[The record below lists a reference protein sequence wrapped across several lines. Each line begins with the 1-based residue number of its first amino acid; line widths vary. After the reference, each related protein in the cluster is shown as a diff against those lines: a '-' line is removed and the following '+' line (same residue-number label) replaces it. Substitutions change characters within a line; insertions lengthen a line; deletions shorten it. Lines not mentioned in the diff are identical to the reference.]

1 MGREAIAGGSDLVG
15 AAVGMLGRPM
25 ARTVPLLSAVFLA
38 LTFLLLIG
46 DLEHPRRFYMIL
58 TRPQWRSWLVPGG
71 VILGA
76 FSAVI
81 GLQIFWPPPGIAF
94 IGIPLAIAAG
104 TYTAFLFARAKARHL
119 PHNPFPPLPPLV
131 PRTT

>member
-58 TRPQWRSWLVPGG
+58 TRPQWRSWLVRGR
-71 VILGA
+71 VIPGA

-81 GLQIFWPPPGIAF
+81 GLQIFWPPPKIPF
-94 IGIPLAIAAG
+94 IGIPPPIAAG
-104 TYTAFLFARAKARHL
+104 PYPAFVSAPAQA
-119 PHNPFPPLPPLV
+119 
-131 PRTT
+131 